1 MFGKLNDLDIRL
13 IKVFVTITQAGGIT
27 PAQALLNVGQPT
39 ISMQLAALEERLG
52 YRLCRRGRSGFALT
66 PRGEQFLA
74 ASKALLAAI
83 GTFELQAR
91 NLDKALV
98 GTLTLGLIGHSP
110 IDINTGISAAIARF
124 GARQQ
129 AVRLSVTV
137 HSPAELEQ
145 MLLAGMVDV
154 AISYFWRRM
163 PTLDYLPL
171 GLEEEVA
178 YCGSS
183 HVLGGRAGAVTIE
196 EADRHD
202 WVWRGSPLVAEET
215 RHIPPTIV
223 AICDNMEGRA
233 ILILSGRYLGYLPSH
248 FAEPYMRA
256 GQLVALNRR
265 TLRHRVRFEL
275 AARKPPHRNEIVE
288 AFLRD
293 VVDDREPAASP
304 RARSG

>member
-1 MFGKLNDLDIRL
+1 MLGKLNDLDIRL

-27 PAQALLNVGQPT
+27 PAQAILNVGQPT

-52 YRLCRRGRSGFALT
+52 YRLCQRGRSGFALT

-91 NLDKALV
+91 NLDKTLV
-98 GTLTLGLIGHSP
+98 GTLTIGLIGHSP
-110 IDINTGISAAIARF
+110 IEVNTGISGAIARF

-154 AISYFWRRM
+154 AVGYFWRRM
-163 PTLDYLPL
+163 PTLDYVPL
-171 GLEEEVA
+171 GHEEEVA
-178 YCGSS
+178 YCGVS
-183 HVLGGRAGAVTIE
+183 HVLGGQAGAVSPD

-215 RHIPPTIV
+215 RHIPPVIV

-248 FAEPYMRA
+248 YAEPYVRS
-256 GQLVALNRR
+256 GRLVALNRKA
-265 TLRHRVRFEL
+265 LRHRVKFEL
-275 AARKPPHRNEIVE
+275 ATRKPPHRNEIVD
-288 AFLRD
+288 AFLND
-293 VVDDREPAASP
+293 VADDHA
-304 RARSG
+304 RAG